1 MDGEISTD
9 ELRSLLDEGGDVD
22 GAGTDEQA
30 ADENLRIVDIRNPES
45 FARGHIPGSENVP
58 APELTDRVEELDDA
72 DRVVTV
78 CPHGQASVQAAR
90 LIDSYQGVEG
100 PVESLDGGLE
110 AWDGPI
116 VTDKSA
122 GGTGSD
128 DDASGA
134 DGSPAPF

>member
-1 MDGEISTD
+1 MDGEISAD
-9 ELRSLLDEGGDVD
+9 ELRSLLDEGGDANAD
-22 GAGTDEQA
+22 GHDGSATGGD
-30 ADENLRIVDIRNPES
+30 LRIVDIRNPES

-72 DRVVTV
+72 NRVVTV

-90 LIDSYQGVEG
+90 LVGSYQGVDG

-128 DDASGA
+128 DDTSGA